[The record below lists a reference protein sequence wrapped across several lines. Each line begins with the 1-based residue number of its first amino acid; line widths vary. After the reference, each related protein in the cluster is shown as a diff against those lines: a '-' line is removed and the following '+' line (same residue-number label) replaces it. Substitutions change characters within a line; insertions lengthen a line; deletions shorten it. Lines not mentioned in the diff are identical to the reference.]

1 LAEKWPGHLGE
12 KGLCRLYSAVYG
24 QQPAAPCCLY
34 QLQTKPK
41 VTEDKMEKFPNKTV
55 TAPVNVQTG
64 GFCRRCRREHWL
76 GPGNTQ
82 QLCRELMHQFDNL
95 NTIDLFSMSPGS
107 DTKMSTAPLFGPTRG
122 KMFGV
127 MECLKP
133 DGTTVTLQAF
143 SGQYN
148 GLWLADGWVPPL
160 FELDDFL
167 ALTVNKEKQIKQL
180 GREIDQLSP
189 HSSNWLAQRKKRR
202 LLSRQ
207 LMRDIHSLYRLS
219 NFQGVTAT
227 LNDAFIGDSGI
238 PTGTGD
244 CCAPKLLN
252 YAAKNNMRP
261 LGISEF
267 FWGKE
272 NKAGGHQHGTFTS
285 SCVEKCL
292 PILGFMLCGLEDS
305 PLSVI

>member
-1 LAEKWPGHLGE
+1 MESSPDIA
-12 KGLCRLYSAVYG
+12 
-24 QQPAAPCCLY
+24 
-34 QLQTKPK
+34 
-41 VTEDKMEKFPNKTV
+41 VTEPATIR
-55 TAPVNVQTG
+55 TG
-64 GFCRRCRREHWL
+64 GFCLRCGREHWL

-82 QLCRELMHQFDNL
+82 HLCRELTRQFDSL
-95 NTIDLFSMSPGS
+95 GTIDLFSTPPGS
-107 DTKMSTAPLFGPTRG
+107 VSTLETAPLFGPARG

-133 DGTTVTLQAF
+133 DGTNVILYAF

-148 GLWLADGWVPPL
+148 GFWLAEGWAPPL
-160 FELDDFL
+160 FEIDDFL
-167 ALTVNKEKQIKQL
+167 ALTVDKEKQIKQL
-180 GREIDQLSP
+180 GREIDKCSP
-189 HSSNWLAQRKKRR
+189 HSSDWLVQRKKRR

-207 LMRDIHSLYRLS
+207 LMRDIHSLYRLA

-227 LNDAFIGDSGI
+227 LEEAFTGNNGI

-252 YAAKNNMRP
+252 FAAKNNMHP

-272 NKAGGHQHGTFTS
+272 NISGGHRHGSFTS
-285 SCVEKCL
+285 SCVEKCQ

-305 PLSVI
+305 PLPNR